1 MLDYNHFLEVED
13 LRLRIRD
20 LEAKVENLRL
30 SRRVL
35 MNILEASE
43 RGKRQETEKL
53 ARIND
58 RLRRENRRYAQ
69 RLMEQNRRILSL
81 QDQIRQLGD
90 EMELIAG
97 LEEPDGRRCGHS
109 IWAKE
114 EMCTEQLL
122 RQLPVTCRRPAF
134 TGKSSG
140 PWA

>member
-69 RLMEQNRRILSL
+69 RLMEQNRRILAL
-81 QDQIRQLGD
+81 QDQIRQLG
-90 EMELIAG
+90 G
-97 LEEPDGRRCGHS
+97 
-109 IWAKE
+109 
-114 EMCTEQLL
+114 
-122 RQLPVTCRRPAF
+122 
-134 TGKSSG
+134 
-140 PWA
+140 